1 MTQIAA
7 LEYIHAKIRY
17 YNISKI
23 GYFRFFRVN
32 AVMPTAIATKMVN
45 HFISTHPDPK
55 AAKTAVAALNPM
67 VGENDPLPDPSDV
80 SGVVSFLCGPDS
92 KFVNGA
98 LIPVDGGYICK

>member
-1 MTQIAA
+1 
-7 LEYIHAKIRY
+7 
-17 YNISKI
+17 
-23 GYFRFFRVN
+23 
-32 AVMPTAIATKMVN
+32 
-45 HFISTHPDPK
+45 
-55 AAKTAVAALNPM
+55 M

>member
-1 MTQIAA
+1 MSNVAVASFVHIDM
-7 LEYIHAKIRY
+7 L
-17 YNISKI
+17 
-23 GYFRFFRVN
+23 RVN

-67 VGENDPLPDPSDV
+67 VGENDPLPEPSDV

-92 KFVNGA
+92 KFINGA

>member
-1 MTQIAA
+1 MIVFLKYRT
-7 LEYIHAKIRY
+7 
-17 YNISKI
+17 KI
-23 GYFRFFRVN
+23 GISSRCHHIKLRVN

-55 AAKTAVAALNPM
+55 AAKATVAALNPM